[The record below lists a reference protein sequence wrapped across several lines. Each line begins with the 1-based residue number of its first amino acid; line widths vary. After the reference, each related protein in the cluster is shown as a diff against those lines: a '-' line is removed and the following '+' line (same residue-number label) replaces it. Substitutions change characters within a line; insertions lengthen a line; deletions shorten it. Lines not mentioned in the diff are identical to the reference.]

1 MKRSSQLSY
10 GSVRLVEIAFE
21 RFLLYR
27 LFHRLTTHIVCSTLR
42 MDMKFITKAL
52 AALFDFLQ
60 GIVAIAAVMVM
71 VYLFV
76 MSPQE
81 VSGHSMEPNFQNGDY
96 ILTNKIVYKMTEPK
110 RGDIVIFKSP
120 TNKDIDY
127 IKRVIGLPGETVM
140 LKDQKFYINGK
151 LLEERYEYN
160 KPVFGGSFLQ
170 EDVEITVPPEHY
182 FVSGDNRPGSSDS
195 REFGPI
201 SKYDFIGKA
210 FLRYWPTSSAGL
222 IPLPTYDF

>member
-1 MKRSSQLSY
+1 
-10 GSVRLVEIAFE
+10 
-21 RFLLYR
+21 
-27 LFHRLTTHIVCSTLR
+27 
-42 MDMKFITKAL
+42 MDMKFIGKAI

-71 VYLFV
+71 IYLFV

-96 ILTNKIVYKMTEPK
+96 ILTNKIIYKMAEPQ

-140 LKDQKFYINGK
+140 LKDQRFYINGN

-160 KPVFGGSFLQ
+160 KPVFGGSFLK
-170 EDVEITVPPEHY
+170 DGVEIIVPEDHY

-210 FLRYWPTSSAGL
+210 FLRYWPTKSAGL
-222 IPLPTYDF
+222 IPVAHYDF

>member
-1 MKRSSQLSY
+1 M
-10 GSVRLVEIAFE
+10 
-21 RFLLYR
+21 
-27 LFHRLTTHIVCSTLR
+27 VCSTLR
-42 MDMKFITKAL
+42 MDMKFIGKAI

-71 VYLFV
+71 IYLFV

-96 ILTNKIVYKMTEPK
+96 ILTNKIIYKMAEPQ

-140 LKDQKFYINGK
+140 LKDQRFYINGN

-170 EDVEITVPPEHY
+170 DGVEIIVPEDHY

-210 FLRYWPTSSAGL
+210 FLRYWPTKSAGL
-222 IPLPTYDF
+222 IPVAHYDF